1 MVFTKEW
8 LKTFFGIQ
16 PQNAYS
22 LLTLRLCNKVQ
33 MDELRS
39 QRMSLMQ
46 KNLLLLLGVQLVAH
60 IFLIAQ
66 CYQEKK

>member
-1 MVFTKEW
+1 MVFTKAW
-8 LKTFFGIQ
+8 FKTFFGLQ
-16 PQNAYS
+16 SQNAYS
-22 LLTLRLCNKVQ
+22 LLTLRLSNEVQ
-33 MDELRS
+33 MSKLRT

-60 IFLIAQ
+60 VFLIAQ